1 MIFVHAVTSGEPL
14 SAAVSPKP
22 RFRLLCDL
30 QDRSV
35 GDPADES
42 LVNRDL
48 DCSARGILPPSGRD
62 LVAPGELRAVLRG
75 VVIRTGWTRSS
86 RGADHDVPR
95 PCSKAPSGGPDLTR
109 RHSVWHLAHFGCPRR
124 AMAACRP
131 TILNSDPLRQIGR
144 ARFTALRGGRPPPGE
159 TLMIGSACSPRRHE
173 KGGAAL
179 TLAAP
184 RHRHRFRA
192 HPGCRP
198 RGRRSLA
205 SAPSGL
211 SASRGVTRGRALPA
225 NTASSVPGCEP
236 VALAR

>member
-30 QDRSV
+30 QDCSV

-62 LVAPGELRAVLRG
+62 LVAGQGGPAG

-144 ARFTALRGGRPPPGE
+144 ARFTALRAVCRPPPGE

-179 TLAAP
+179 TLAGLRVIGTGFALP
-184 RHRHRFRA
+184 RV
-192 HPGCRP
+192 PTG
-198 RGRRSLA
+198 GRRSLA